1 MYPWQSLLTVYVL
14 FSLAAPV
21 VAQSQAL
28 TAADHTAIQTVIE
41 QQLAAFRHDD
51 AAGAFALAS
60 PAIQE
65 KFGTP
70 EGFLHMVQTTYQPV
84 YRPRHVVFKELQILD
99 GVPTQSVLLVGPD
112 GVPVMAFYIMQKLP
126 DEVWKI
132 AGCYLTALKNERL

>member
-1 MYPWQSLLTVYVL
+1 MYPWPSLLTACVL
-14 FSLAAPV
+14 FSLATPV
-21 VAQSQAL
+21 VAQSQTL

-51 AAGAFALAS
+51 AAAAFALAS
-60 PAIQE
+60 PAIQA

-70 EGFLHMVQTTYQPV
+70 EEFLHMVQTAYQPV

-126 DEVWKI
+126 HEVWKI
-132 AGCYLTALKNERL
+132 AGCYLTALKGERL

>member
-1 MYPWQSLLTVYVL
+1 MYPWQSLLTVFVL

-41 QQLAAFRHDD
+41 QQLAAFRQDD
-51 AAGAFALAS
+51 AAGAFAFAS
-60 PAIQE
+60 PAIQA

-70 EGFLHMVQTTYQPV
+70 EGFLHMVQTAYQPV

-132 AGCYLTALKNERL
+132 AGCYLTALKDERL

>member
-1 MYPWQSLLTVYVL
+1 MYLWQSLLTVYVL

-41 QQLAAFRHDD
+41 QQLAAFRQDD

-70 EGFLHMVQTTYQPV
+70 EEFLHMVQTTYQPV
-84 YRPRHVVFKELQILD
+84 YRPRHVVFKELQILA